1 MARAKI
7 SLIGG
12 GQIGGNLALLA
23 AQKELGDIV
32 IFDIPKAEGMVKGKA
47 LDLMQLKP
55 HDGYDANISGTS
67 DWKDLTDSDVFIITA
82 GLPRKPGMDRED
94 LLEINLGIMT
104 DVAENI
110 KEYSPNAFVIVVSN
124 PLDAMVYAFYKVSQ
138 LKKNMVVGMAGAL
151 DSARFRAFIAME
163 VGCSVQDVTC
173 MVLGGHGDTMVPITR
188 FGTVGG
194 VPIESLINPDRLEE
208 IVNRTRFAGGEIVKL
223 FGNGSAF
230 YAPAQSAIEMAESYL
245 RDKKRIIPCASLCE
259 GEFGINGY
267 FIGVP
272 SVIGSGGVENILEFS
287 LTEEEKFELK
297 NTLEAVKKTAKDFI
311 NARKSD
317 RIGILVFAGES
328 FIQCPLTIDKEVLL
342 ALMDDIQVAEQSYD
356 GTAIGMAIA
365 NATNR
370 LRNSDAKSKV
380 MILLS
385 DGSNNAGELD
395 PLTSADLASNFDIKI
410 YTIGAGT
417 NQDVSFIP
425 GRGYIRNEI
434 DEVTLKSIA
443 NRTNGKYF
451 RATNVVG
458 LEDVYKTIDELE
470 RTEIEIKEFTR
481 YKELFGWLL
490 IPAMIIGLG
499 GHTID
504 RTIFRKQL

>member
-82 GLPRKPGMDRED
+82 GLPRKPAMDRED
-94 LLEINLGIMT
+94 LLEINIGIMT

-110 KEYSPNAFVIVVSN
+110 KEYSPNSFVIVVSN

-188 FGTVGG
+188 VGTVGG

-272 SVIGSGGVENILEFS
+272 SMIGKNGVEKILEFE
-287 LTEEEKFELK
+287 LRDDEKSALD
-297 NTLEAVKKTAKDFI
+297 NTLEAVKKT
-311 NARKSD
+311 
-317 RIGILVFAGES
+317 
-328 FIQCPLTIDKEVLL
+328 VLETKL
-342 ALMDDIQVAEQSYD
+342 
-356 GTAIGMAIA
+356 
-365 NATNR
+365 
-370 LRNSDAKSKV
+370 
-380 MILLS
+380 
-385 DGSNNAGELD
+385 
-395 PLTSADLASNFDIKI
+395 
-410 YTIGAGT
+410 
-417 NQDVSFIP
+417 
-425 GRGYIRNEI
+425 
-434 DEVTLKSIA
+434 
-443 NRTNGKYF
+443 
-451 RATNVVG
+451 
-458 LEDVYKTIDELE
+458 
-470 RTEIEIKEFTR
+470 
-481 YKELFGWLL
+481 
-490 IPAMIIGLG
+490 
-499 GHTID
+499 
-504 RTIFRKQL
+504 

>member
-1 MARAKI
+1 MERAKI

-47 LDLMQLKP
+47 LDLMQLRP

-67 DWKDLTDSDVFIITA
+67 NWKDLKDSDVFIITA

-110 KEYSPNAFVIVVSN
+110 KKYSPNAFVIVVSN

-188 FGTVGG
+188 VGTVGG

-272 SVIGSGGVENILEFS
+272 SMIGKNGVEKILEFE
-287 LTEEEKFELK
+287 LRDNEKSALD
-297 NTLEAVKKTAKDFI
+297 NTLKAVKKT
-311 NARKSD
+311 
-317 RIGILVFAGES
+317 
-328 FIQCPLTIDKEVLL
+328 VLETKL
-342 ALMDDIQVAEQSYD
+342 
-356 GTAIGMAIA
+356 
-365 NATNR
+365 
-370 LRNSDAKSKV
+370 
-380 MILLS
+380 
-385 DGSNNAGELD
+385 
-395 PLTSADLASNFDIKI
+395 
-410 YTIGAGT
+410 
-417 NQDVSFIP
+417 
-425 GRGYIRNEI
+425 
-434 DEVTLKSIA
+434 
-443 NRTNGKYF
+443 
-451 RATNVVG
+451 
-458 LEDVYKTIDELE
+458 
-470 RTEIEIKEFTR
+470 
-481 YKELFGWLL
+481 
-490 IPAMIIGLG
+490 
-499 GHTID
+499 
-504 RTIFRKQL
+504 